1 MPEHLP
7 HIAGKDDRG
16 PFRPTAHR
24 VAGAAS
30 PVAGRARV
38 IIVSGP
44 SGAGKG
50 TLIERILPRFPNVE
64 VAVSATTRR
73 RRPGEADGVDYH
85 FLSAEEFERR
95 VAEGAFLEHV
105 EYAGNR
111 YGTLRS
117 EIERILAAGSSPL
130 VEIELEG
137 ARAVRRDVPEAAS
150 IFIAPPSLAELG
162 RRLERRAT
170 DSEGEIAARL
180 ATSRLELEAMGEFD
194 HVIVNDDVEA
204 AAQELAATLAEV
216 TGEALDG

>member
-1 MPEHLP
+1 
-7 HIAGKDDRG
+7 
-16 PFRPTAHR
+16 
-24 VAGAAS
+24 
-30 PVAGRARV
+30 
-38 IIVSGP
+38 
-44 SGAGKG
+44 
-50 TLIERILPRFPNVE
+50 VE
-64 VAVSATTRR
+64 
-73 RRPGEADGVDYH
+73 
-85 FLSAEEFERR
+85 
-95 VAEGAFLEHV
+95 EGAFLEHV